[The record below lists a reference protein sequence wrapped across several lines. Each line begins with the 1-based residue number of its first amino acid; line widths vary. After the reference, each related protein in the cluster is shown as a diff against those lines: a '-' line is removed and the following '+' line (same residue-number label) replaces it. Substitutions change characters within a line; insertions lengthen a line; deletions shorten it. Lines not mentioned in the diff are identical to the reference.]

1 MPKAMQILSVWLALM
16 ALLAATVVS
25 SMLLRGTAGLAA
37 SLVIALAKAALV
49 FWFFMHLREENGL
62 ARIAA
67 TGAVLWV
74 AILFLLS
81 GLDIVTRGL

>member
-1 MPKAMQILSVWLALM
+1 MPKAMQVLSVWLALM

-25 SMLLRGTAGLAA
+25 SMLLRGSVGLAA

>member
-1 MPKAMQILSVWLALM
+1 MPKAMQVLSVWLALM

-25 SMLLRGTAGLAA
+25 SMLLRGSVGLAS

-74 AILFLLS
+74 AILFLLG

>member
-25 SMLLRGTAGLAA
+25 SMLLRGSVGLAA

-81 GLDIVTRGL
+81 GLDIVTREL

>member
-1 MPKAMQILSVWLALM
+1 MPKAMQVLSVWLALM

-49 FWFFMHLREENGL
+49 FWFFMHPREENGI

>member
-25 SMLLRGTAGLAA
+25 SMLLQGTAGLTA

>member
-1 MPKAMQILSVWLALM
+1 MPKAMQVLSVWLALM

>member
-25 SMLLRGTAGLAA
+25 SMLLRGSVGLAA

>member
-1 MPKAMQILSVWLALM
+1 MSVRLIVLVWAALLGLLALTVG
-16 ALLAATVVS
+16 ASLILTGPASLAA
-25 SMLLRGTAGLAA
+25 GLG
-37 SLVIALAKAALV
+37 IALAKATLIY
-49 FWFFMHLREENGL
+49 WFFMHLREENGL

>member
-37 SLVIALAKAALV
+37 NLVIALAKAALV

>member
-25 SMLLRGTAGLAA
+25 SMLLQGTAGLAA